1 MLSGASQLESPPC
14 HRLSTES
21 IFRFFDLEIR
31 FVQECPHD
39 AIMAVDLLDH
49 KGSWFLSF
57 INLLHFF
64 NRTSYCWK

>member
-49 KGSWFLSF
+49 KGSY
-57 INLLHFF
+57 
-64 NRTSYCWK
+64 TSLIVPATAGNKSRV